1 MSDCDYDCLAPIPD
15 YAEAAMYAVTF
26 ICAWLAYASVGH
38 AEWLWVAPLLNDQTP
53 IPSFTT
59 YGIRHSS
66 PSLAHLSHANQDRLR
81 ITDARVKAISKS
93 HVALVSSETGDLLLL
108 PLKKAAA
115 ALQVRSRAG
124 SALNDAIA
132 LRGEAPADTF
142 SDNAW
147 LIENGA
153 RTMNFSSPKN
163 RTVQTSASMSPP
175 VSPNSER
182 QLQLSRTQ
190 SQTIQGHHDSVAQMN
205 RFANESQERARRT
218 HVEAITQLQRFSYDS
233 QKQAS
238 RMNQDAS
245 TQHNRIMTDAQHGS
259 DPLRE
264 LNRFSNDSLKE
275 MQRQNAD
282 RHLEGI
288 RSMNDAMRGSGM
300 APSFP
305 EPVFHNPV
313 FP

>member
-1 MSDCDYDCLAPIPD
+1 MID
-15 YAEAAMYAVTF
+15 YAPMMMRTAAIIA
-26 ICAWLAYASVGH
+26 AWFLSASVGH
-38 AEWLWVAPLLNDQTP
+38 TEWLWVAPSSPKQMP
-53 IPSFTT
+53 MPSFSTH
-59 YGIRHSS
+59 GFNHFNPSFANS
-66 PSLAHLSHANQDRLR
+66 PHVKPKRLR
-81 ITDARVKAISKS
+81 ITDAYVKAVSDA
-93 HVALVSSETGDLLLL
+93 HVVLVSSETGDVLLL

-115 ALQVRSRAG
+115 DFQVRSRVGA
-124 SALNDAIA
+124 ALSDAIA
-132 LRGEAPADTF
+132 LRGDAAADTF
-142 SDNAW
+142 ADNAW
-147 LIENGA
+147 LIEKGA
-153 RTMNFSSPKN
+153 RTMNFSSLKN
-163 RTVQTSASMSPP
+163 RTAQTPTSMSPP

-182 QLQLSRTQ
+182 QLQLSRTH
-190 SQTIQGHHDSVAQMN
+190 SQNVKGHHDSVAQID
-205 RFANESQERARRT
+205 RFADESQERARRASA
-218 HVEAITQLQRFSYDS
+218 EAAVQLQRFAYDS
-233 QKQAS
+233 QKQAA

-245 TQHNRIMTDAQHGS
+245 IQHNRIMTDAQHGF

-288 RSMNDAMRGSGM
+288 RSMNDAMSGSGM